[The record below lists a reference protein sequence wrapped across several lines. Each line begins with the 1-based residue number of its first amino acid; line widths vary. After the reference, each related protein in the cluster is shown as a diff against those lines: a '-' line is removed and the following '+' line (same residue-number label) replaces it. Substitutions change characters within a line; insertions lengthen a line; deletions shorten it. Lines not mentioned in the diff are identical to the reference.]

1 MSRAYAVVQTL
12 IALITS
18 GSVAAADQH
27 IACNFSLPATA
38 AIRSDDGAM
47 QQTLTFFLDDAN
59 KQLVA
64 EGGPVVSARTT
75 AYSDTEVRADIKINS
90 LPANAAAQIAIS
102 RGQGTAVI
110 TILVLPAGMDVE
122 TGDCHEVAAP
132 QTQ

>member
-1 MSRAYAVVQTL
+1 MSRAYAVLLTL

-18 GSVAAADQH
+18 GSVAAADPH

-38 AIRSDDGAM
+38 AIRSDDRAM
-47 QQTLTFFLDDAN
+47 QTLPFFLDDAN

-75 AYSDTEVRADIKINS
+75 SYSDTEVRADIKIDS
-90 LPANAAAQIAIS
+90 LPANAAAQIAIN

-110 TILVLPAGMDVE
+110 TVLLLPAGIDIQ

>member
-1 MSRAYAVVQTL
+1 MSRAYAVLLTL
-12 IALITS
+12 IALITN
-18 GSVAAADQH
+18 GSVALAADQH

-38 AIRSDDGAM
+38 AIRSDDRAM
-47 QQTLTFFLDDAN
+47 QTLPFFLDDAN

-75 AYSDTEVRADIKINS
+75 SYSDTEVRADIKIDS
-90 LPANAAAQIAIS
+90 LPANAAAQIAIN

-110 TILVLPAGMDVE
+110 TVLLLPAGIDIQ

>member
-1 MSRAYAVVQTL
+1 MRCAYAVWLTL

-38 AIRSDDGAM
+38 ATRSDNKAM
-47 QQTLTFFLDDAN
+47 QSLTFFLDDAN

-64 EGGPVVSARTT
+64 ERGPVVSARTT
-75 AYSDTEVRADIKINS
+75 SYSDTEVRADIKINS
-90 LPANAAAQIAIS
+90 LPANEAAQITIN

-110 TILVLPAGMDVE
+110 TVLLLPAGIDIE